1 MDALG
6 LEFLGPRYP
15 YGRQAEPTPN
25 GLPPDTRNVPTFYA
39 PVDNPSRA
47 WHQLDYAI
55 ASRGFHNSV
64 TVHAMNSVDEWGASD
79 HCRLLI
85 EVSG

>member
-1 MDALG
+1 MWPAG
-6 LEFLGPRYP
+6 SIPGLGPA
-15 YGRQAEPTPN
+15 G
-25 GLPPDTRNVPTFYA
+25 
-39 PVDNPSRA
+39 A

-55 ASRGFHNSV
+55 ASRGFHESV
-64 TVHAMNSVDEWGASD
+64 TVRAMNSVEEWGTSD